1 MIGIMKTV
9 IQQVVE
15 RFGSQ
20 SRLAK
25 AVGVSQFAVSKW
37 YRNECQ
43 VSPHSA
49 IQIER
54 ATNGAITRSD
64 LRPDIFGPLDATP
77 GTGPIEPA
85 QLPLHR
91 RNHDHE

>member
-1 MIGIMKTV
+1 MNPSSYTAINGNRT
-9 IQQVVE
+9 
-15 RFGSQ
+15 
-20 SRLAK
+20 LAD
-25 AVGVSQFAVSKW
+25 ALGVSPSLISQWKTGYRRISPETAV
-37 YRNECQ
+37 R
-43 VSPHSA
+43 
-49 IQIER
+49 IER

-85 QLPLHR
+85 QSPLYR